1 MSRLKIKARTVLT
14 GTTLEPLT
22 DGGILIDEGKIV
34 AVGSADAIPDTE
46 GTSTWDLGDVTIMP
60 GMIDAHMHTFGVDST
75 RLHTLAT
82 EREAYRAIRALGELR
97 QLLEAGFTSARC
109 LGSTIGPEIRRAIED
124 GSAVGPRLKA
134 AGAFIS
140 STSGTW
146 DSKSVPLAAAHAS
159 GELADGVEGVRRAVR
174 ERVRDGADFI
184 KLGLSKGGVHDRYH
198 AWGDDPLAQVASYSK
213 QEVAAAVDE
222 ARRNGLK
229 VSAHAIGEAAVALA
243 LQCDVDT
250 IEHGYGISPA
260 TRRELVAKDKIVVS
274 TISQLHFHRAAYDQF
289 HYPQWERDVYER
301 HWAIMERD
309 FKLGLE
315 AGVRFALGTDMVGRP
330 THPLDQAAMEFI
342 LAVEWGMT
350 PKQAL
355 IAGTAVA
362 AEVLG
367 ISAETGAIETNK
379 AADLVAFATNPVED
393 ISAVMTPVFVMKQGD
408 LIKAQRRGASE
419 HDPY

>member
-1 MSRLKIKARTVLT
+1 LKIKARTLLT
-14 GTTLEPLT
+14 GADLEPLS
-22 DGGILIDEGKIV
+22 DGAILIDADRII
-34 AVGSADAIPDTE
+34 AVGPANTIPDHE

-75 RLHTLAT
+75 RLHTLTT
-82 EREAYRAIRALGELR
+82 EREAYRAVRALGEL
-97 QLLEAGFTSARC
+97 QQMLEAGFTSARC

-124 GSAVGPRLKA
+124 RAAVGPRLKA

-146 DSKSVPLAAAHAS
+146 DSKSVPLAAALSS

-198 AWGDDPLAQVASYSK
+198 AWGDDPLAQVATYSA
-213 QEVAAAVDE
+213 QEVTAAVDE
-222 ARRNGLK
+222 AHRNGLK

-243 LQCDVDT
+243 LQCDVDI

-260 TRRELVAKDKIVVS
+260 TRKGLVAKGKIVVS
-274 TISQLHFHRAAYDQF
+274 TISQLHFHRTAYEQF

-301 HWAIMERD
+301 HWAIMQRD
-309 FKLGLE
+309 FKLGLA

-342 LAVEWGMT
+342 LAVDWGMT

-355 IAGTAVA
+355 TAGTAVA

-367 ISAETGAIETNK
+367 ISSETGTIEPNK
-379 AADLVAFATNPVED
+379 AADLVAFAANPVQD
-393 ISAVMTPVFVMKQGD
+393 ISTVMKPVFVMKQGD
-408 LIKAQRRGASE
+408 LIKGQEWIRTA
-419 HDPY
+419 P